1 MASSFM
7 HAPCC
12 MFRLT
17 NLDLSVDVCSIA
29 FESSTR
35 ACVCEHLRL
44 CLCAHGLVCVRTSY
58 LDASYLPTHTCSYR
72 HMLLLSSI
80 LQVSASML
88 HVTSVYVYAIGG
100 EARLRAHTHTHT
112 HNPAST
118 APCAACHCCLS
129 LHVTHTH
136 THTQFE
142 VVVFTASLDK
152 YANPVLDLM
161 AKKSLKSLKILL
173 FEKSQNSLVCY
184 LDALR
189 SAHTLPHHLTLCHI
203 LIEALSY

>member
-100 EARLRAHTHTHT
+100 EARVRAHTHTHAHT
-112 HNPAST
+112 QS
-118 APCAACHCCLS
+118 CFDGSLCCLPLLLVS
-129 LHVTHTH
+129 PRNTH

-161 AKKSLKSLKILL
+161 AKNLSKVSKFSCLL
-173 FEKSQNSLVCY
+173 SRCAEE
-184 LDALR
+184 R
-189 SAHTLPHHLTLCHI
+189 SRVATSSHTLPRTN
-203 LIEALSY
+203 